1 MILLYLSCS
10 LVAIVVVFFCRE
22 FMATR
27 TKDEIKTVSTE
38 KKSPI
43 IMAYIMPKE
52 GSFNGYDLLQVLTIC
67 DLRYDA
73 TSQIFHKYNS
83 DETILFSLA
92 CASEPGIFDMSELGA
107 RAYDGVVL
115 FLEIDSV
122 AKFARSA
129 VEQFIDTSN
138 HMAEELNAKIINSR
152 KEIIGDDERSLWR
165 AIADNK
171 SQQFGTLDMFGGV

>member
-10 LVAIVVVFFCRE
+10 LASIIVVFCSRE
-22 FMATR
+22 LLATR
-27 TKDEIKTVSTE
+27 AKCEIKKINPE

-67 DLRYDA
+67 DLRYDS
-73 TSQIFHKYNS
+73 TTQIFHKYSS

-92 CASEPGIFDMSELGA
+92 CASEPGIFDMSELGS
-107 RAYDGVVL
+107 RLYDGVVL

-138 HMAEELNAKIINSR
+138 HMAEELNAKVINSR

-165 AIADNK
+165 TIADNK
-171 SQQFGTLDMFGGV
+171 SQQFGTLDMFEGG